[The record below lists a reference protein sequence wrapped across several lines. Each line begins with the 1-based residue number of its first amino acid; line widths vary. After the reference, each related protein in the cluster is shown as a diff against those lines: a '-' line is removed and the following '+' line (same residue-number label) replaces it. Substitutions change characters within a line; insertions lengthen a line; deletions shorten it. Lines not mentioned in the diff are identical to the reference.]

1 MTYAQAGRGT
11 GAAATAGAEPPAGTG
26 GAVIDEQPARAC
38 DSIGAW

>member
-1 MTYAQAGRGT
+1 MTYAGSRRGAGRPRQAG
-11 GAAATAGAEPPAGTG
+11 AVPPAGTR